1 MLHSVQTRSISNEYS
16 LLGRVCVG
24 FQAEHLTE
32 CPRTRPQFHLKWGWA
47 VGYED
52 RAATEQVRKME
63 GECFDFCLVVCFL
76 FEITQLASTQSV
88 VKS

>member
-1 MLHSVQTRSISNEYS
+1 MLHSLQTRGISNEYS
-16 LLGRVCVG
+16 LLGRVCQVSG
-24 FQAEHLTE
+24 
-32 CPRTRPQFHLKWGWA
+32 RTSYRMSQDQTTVSSEIGEGGA

-76 FEITQLASTQSV
+76 F
-88 VKS
+88 